1 MRLVSYARTSGSGDG
16 EDSFEVQEARVCAFA
31 TRGGHEIVRCVRD
44 EHVQGSVPLDERAG
58 LLAALLA
65 VQAGEAD
72 GVGVSVIDRFA
83 RELHVQEAAL
93 AALWKIGE
101 HVTVFEVDRGE
112 ILRDDPEDPYRTF
125 LRQVMGAAA
134 QLERGMIRRRLSH
147 GRRRKAAVGGYTGG
161 PRLHP
166 RFGYRVDDG
175 EYVRHEEEYAIIVR
189 MHELHDTPRSY
200 RAVAAALAAE
210 GHEAPTIGGEWHDTT
225 VRGILKREGLA

>member
-1 MRLVSYARTSGSGDG
+1 MKLVSYARTSGTGDG

-31 TRGGHEIVRCVRD
+31 QRGGHEVVRCVRD
-44 EHVQGSVPLDERAG
+44 EHVKGSVPLDERAG

-72 GVGVSVIDRFA
+72 GVAVSAIDRFA
-83 RELHVQEAAL
+83 RELHVQEASL

-112 ILRDDPEDPYRTF
+112 LLRDDPEDPYRTF

-166 RFGYRVDDG
+166 RFGYRVVDR
-175 EYVRHEEEYAIIVR
+175 EYVIEHDEYAIIER
-189 MHELHDTPRSY
+189 MAELHGAPMSY
-200 RAVAAALAAE
+200 RAVAAALAAA
-210 GHEAPTIGGEWHDTT
+210 GHEAPTVGGEWHPTT
-225 VRGILKREGLA
+225 VRNILKREGLA